1 MQAIGQGLT
10 STGHRVTSNLLHGSN
25 FILLAP
31 QQIGPRSAEVSQ
43 NSWTTITCLNVKAGP
58 KYLQC
63 SKEFAFM
70 IRHLTLLSLLLPAN
84 AEPAEHNL
92 LEIQAYSSHSIYDFP
107 VLGTNGSSL
116 FPMRPCHGI
125 QLEEATIDDLQEYLS
140 SEKLTTVQLLH
151 CYLDRIFQTDS
162 YLK

>member
-1 MQAIGQGLT
+1 
-10 STGHRVTSNLLHGSN
+10 
-25 FILLAP
+25 
-31 QQIGPRSAEVSQ
+31 
-43 NSWTTITCLNVKAGP
+43 
-58 KYLQC
+58 
-63 SKEFAFM
+63 M
-70 IRHLTLLSLLLPAN
+70 IRHLLLLPLLLAAN
-84 AEPAEHNL
+84 AQPAEDHL
-92 LEIQAYSSHSIYDFP
+92 LDVQTYWNPSVYDFP

-140 SEKLTTVQLLH
+140 AGKLTTLQLLH